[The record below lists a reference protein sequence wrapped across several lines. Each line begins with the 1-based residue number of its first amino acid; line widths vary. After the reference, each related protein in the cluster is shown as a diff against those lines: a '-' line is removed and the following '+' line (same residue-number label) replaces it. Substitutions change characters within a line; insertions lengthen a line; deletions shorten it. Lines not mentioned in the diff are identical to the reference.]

1 MKVRQ
6 RRPFLHVMHVMPSHT
21 TDLFVK
27 KKWSFGQLTGGRLWY
42 LATLRKRTPLRS
54 STLVTDIYV
63 TQTSSYK
70 GQLSRAKKLLVED
83 GHPFI
88 VLHAM
93 GAAIER
99 AIALAMGVSTSCSG
113 QVRCHTETATVDLV
127 DDVIPVD
134 TEKDLDTNSRQNS
147 AVHIRIE
154 MLQPV
159 PGSLREREKT
169 FRRRR

>member
-1 MKVRQ
+1 MSRQ
-6 RRPFLHVMHVMPSHT
+6 RDQHAEGLDRPETKRARISK
-21 TDLFVK
+21 DE
-27 KKWSFGQLTGGRLWY
+27 
-42 LATLRKRTPLRS
+42 ATLRKRTPLRS
-54 STLVTDIYV
+54 PTLVTDIYV

-70 GQLSRAKKLLVED
+70 GQLTRAKKLLVED

-99 AIALAMGVSTSCSG
+99 AIALAMGVSASCSG

-154 MLQPV
+154 LLQSM
-159 PGSLREREKT
+159 PGTLKEREKT

>member
-1 MKVRQ
+1 MKTTRDSQAHSVD
-6 RRPFLHVMHVMPSHT
+6 RPG
-21 TDLFVK
+21 VK
-27 KKWSFGQLTGGRLWY
+27 RARISKDEAS
-42 LATLRKRTPLRS
+42 LRKRAPLRPP
-54 STLVTDIYV
+54 TLITDIYV

-70 GQLSRAKKLLVED
+70 GQLARAKKLLVED

-88 VLHAM
+88 ILHAM

-99 AIALAMGVSTSCSG
+99 AIGLAMGLSTACSN

-134 TEKDLDTNSRQNS
+134 METDLETNTRQNS

-154 MLQPV
+154 LLQPM
-159 PGSLREREKT
+159 PGTRQGGRT
-169 FRRRR
+169 RR